1 MAPGTK
7 RQNRYCHKANKES
20 HRSIFPHHTWSGRGG
35 GGERVIS
42 QERGCRCMWDTENVS
57 HREKFDSRIFPA
69 AFVPQGH
76 NAQSERGGMAT
87 GGLPSKRECPL
98 MSLTLGFLVPQS
110 CRMRKKCSGRLKNGL
125 TAPPCMDCAAAPQQ
139 PRRRSMA
146 RMALLRRKD

>member
-1 MAPGTK
+1 MSATAKILYKVIVFYVNLKPGTK
-7 RQNRYCHKANKES
+7 RRNRYRHKANKES

-69 AFVPQGH
+69 AFVPQGP
-76 NAQSERGGMAT
+76 NSQSERGGMAT

-98 MSLTLGFLVPQS
+98 MSLTLGFLLPQW
-110 CRMRKKCSGRLKNGL
+110 CRMRKKFSGRLKNCL
-125 TAPPCMDCAAAPQQ
+125 TAPPWFKV
-139 PRRRSMA
+139 
-146 RMALLRRKD
+146 LEI